1 MSIIYAL
8 VEPTECK
15 VIHIL
20 TIKLLL
26 VISIVFVFFGT
37 PWYKTRLNYIRYRVQ
52 GTGYRVQGT
61 GYRVQGTGYRVQGT
75 ELVLRHSNSNNTLF
89 Q

>member
-15 VIHIL
+15 GIPIL
-20 TIKLLL
+20 TINLLL
-26 VISIVFVFFGT
+26 VISIVFVFLGHPGIKHALT
-37 PWYKTRLNYIRYRVQ
+37 IY
-52 GTGYRVQGT
+52 
-61 GYRVQGTGYRVQGT
+61 GTGYRVQGT